1 MLITDSN
8 WHELLKPRNKEKL
21 WGVHYFI
28 FFIKTKFKKSIKPK
42 GIDRLPL
49 FQGIILTFIES
60 DFAEGKL
67 AADV

>member
-8 WHELLKPRNKEKL
+8 WHKLLKPRNKEKL
-21 WGVHYFI
+21 WDVHYFI
-28 FFIKTKFKKSIKPK
+28 FLFKQSLKKSIKPK

-60 DFAEGKL
+60 DFAYCKL
-67 AADV
+67 VADV